1 MKTEKWG
8 DLMKIFHMGDCH
20 IGKLVNGFYM
30 TEDQEYIL
38 EELFKVIEKEKPD
51 LLVIAGDL
59 YDRSIPPVQAVELL
73 NKTFEKIVI
82 DLRTPVIAIAGN
94 HDSNERLDFG
104 SSLLR
109 RSGLY
114 IVGNLKRNIEKI
126 LLEDEFGKVNFYPIP
141 FADAPVVRDLYEDE
155 NIKTPNDAMKRIID
169 EINKDLNEEERNIAI
184 AHGYVTKIREG
195 NFEELVESDS
205 EKPISIGGTDFIDE
219 KLFEKFNYTALGHLH
234 GPQKVGNEKIR
245 YSGSLMKYSFSE
257 VNQKKGINIINL
269 DSEGNVDVSFYKLK
283 PKRDFRI
290 IEGYLEDIIN
300 DSTKDDLSKEDYI
313 KVILRDK
320 GEILDPMS
328 KLRTVYPNVME
339 LVREERLNKQGS
351 ERKIADI
358 RGKSTLT
365 LFKDFYKDIVGEEC
379 TSEELEIITN
389 IMDKA
394 KGEEY

>member
-8 DLMKIFHMGDCH
+8 DLMKIFHMGDWH

-114 IVGNLKRNIEKI
+114 IVGNLKINIEKI

-205 EKPISIGGTDFIDE
+205 EKPISIGGTDFIDG

-358 RGKSTLT
+358 REKSTLT

>member
-8 DLMKIFHMGDCH
+8 DLMKIFHMGDWH

-205 EKPISIGGTDFIDE
+205 EKPISIGGTDFIDG

>member
-8 DLMKIFHMGDCH
+8 DLMKIFHMGDWH

-358 RGKSTLT
+358 REKSTLT

>member
-1 MKTEKWG
+1 
-8 DLMKIFHMGDCH
+8 MKIFHMGDWH

>member
-8 DLMKIFHMGDCH
+8 DLMKIFHMGDWH

-184 AHGYVTKIREG
+184 AHGYVTKIREE